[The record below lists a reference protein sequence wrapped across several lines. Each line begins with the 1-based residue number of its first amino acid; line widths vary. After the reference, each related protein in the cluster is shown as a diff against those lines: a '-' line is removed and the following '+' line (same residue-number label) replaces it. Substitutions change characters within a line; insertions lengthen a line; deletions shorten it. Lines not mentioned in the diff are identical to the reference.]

1 MCFRLLA
8 AVDPPIAPGA
18 WRALANEHGVDLRA
32 DESSG
37 QVRFAEISWGD
48 CACSLYTRREGRLR
62 VVALAEALLAQRRS
76 VQLLLLQD
84 GDEIAFPDRAPIQVP
99 LGAFR
104 EAGLQ
109 SLPEGTVAAL
119 VTETGTA
126 C

>member
-1 MCFRLLA
+1 MCYRLLA
-8 AVDPPIAPGA
+8 AIDPPIAPGA

-32 DESSG
+32 DESAG
-37 QVRFAEISWGD
+37 EVRFAEVSWGD

-62 VVALAEALLAQRRS
+62 VVALVEALLAQRRS

-84 GDEIAFPDRAPIQVP
+84 SEEISFANRAPASVP
-99 LGAFR
+99 LSAFR
-104 EAGLQ
+104 DQGLQ
-109 SLPEGTVAAL
+109 ALPEGSVAAL

>member
-32 DESSG
+32 DESAAE
-37 QVRFAEISWGD
+37 VRFAEVSWGD

-62 VVALAEALLAQRRS
+62 VVALVEALLSQRRT

-84 GDEIAFPDRAPIQVP
+84 SEDISFADRAPAEVP
-99 LGAFR
+99 LTAFR
-104 EAGLQ
+104 DQGLQ
-109 SLPEGTVAAL
+109 SLPEGAVAL
-119 VTETGTA
+119 VTEPGTA
-126 C
+126 S

>member
-8 AVDPPIAPGA
+8 AVEPPIAPDA
-18 WRALANEHGVDLRA
+18 WRALATEHGLDLRV
-32 DESSG
+32 DESASE
-37 QVRFAEISWGD
+37 VRFAEISWGD

-62 VVALAEALLAQRRS
+62 AVALVEALLEQRRS

-84 GDEIAFPDRAPIQVP
+84 GEEISFANRAPADLP

-104 EAGLQ
+104 EGGLQ
-109 SLPEGTVAAL
+109 SLPEGSVATVSRG
-119 VTETGTA
+119 TG

>member
-1 MCFRLLA
+1 MCYRLLA
-8 AVDPPIAPGA
+8 AVDPPIAPDA

-32 DESSG
+32 DESAG
-37 QVRFAEISWGD
+37 EVRFAEVSWGD

-62 VVALAEALLAQRRS
+62 VVAVAEALLAQRRS

-84 GDEIAFPDRAPIQVP
+84 GDEIAFPNRAPATVP
-99 LGAFR
+99 LSAFR
-104 EAGLQ
+104 ESGLQ

-119 VTETGTA
+119 VTETGTG